1 MVAADRGSRPAGE
14 RLHQDGEARAELR
27 ERRAL
32 ASEQWEVANFP
43 FAPHINE
50 RPAGSTAPSRPLHE
64 RLEDEVARREAKLQ
78 ALRHKHAEA
87 EATFQPHIDPNS
99 AAISRAAAQ
108 PFGYDL
114 RGGGSGNGFGGGG
127 LGGGSGLGG
136 GGGGGGGGGSSLG
149 RGDIAERLTAEGA
162 VTAQRH
168 AQREA
173 AVRAAESSQCPFHP
187 VVNALSERLVS
198 EGSAEGRDVYERQV
212 QHQNM
217 VEEKRRQREEVEARE
232 QQRLFRPAISD
243 ASAIL
248 LEARPERQ
256 RESALD
262 KVDRLAYVD
271 AQRREGLRLQL
282 QAAAHEQCTFR
293 PQIDAI
299 SARLART
306 KTDAELSSNSRGRE
320 RRDSFV

>member
-1 MVAADRGSRPAGE
+1 M
-14 RLHQDGEARAELR
+14 
-27 ERRAL
+27 
-32 ASEQWEVANFP
+32 
-43 FAPHINE
+43 
-50 RPAGSTAPSRPLHE
+50 
-64 RLEDEVARREAKLQ
+64 
-78 ALRHKHAEA
+78 
-87 EATFQPHIDPNS
+87 
-99 AAISRAAAQ
+99 
-108 PFGYDL
+108 
-114 RGGGSGNGFGGGG
+114 
-127 LGGGSGLGG
+127 
-136 GGGGGGGGGSSLG
+136 
-149 RGDIAERLTAEGA
+149 
-162 VTAQRH
+162 TAQRR

-212 QHQNM
+212 QHQHM
-217 VEEKRRQREEVEARE
+217 VEEKRRQRQKVEARE

-306 KTDAELSSNSRGRE
+306 KTDAELSNNSRGRE
-320 RRDSFV
+320 RREQLV